1 MFVDL
6 IPDVAGH
13 LREVVLHL
21 PKLGHDLNGICLARC
36 FLDLRVLW
44 PHEDIVLLLIPNSKL
59 ALRLLIFLGEGLK
72 T

>member
-44 PHEDIVLLLIPNSKL
+44 PHEDIVLLGNC
-59 ALRLLIFLGEGLK
+59 
-72 T
+72 